1 MGDAK
6 ILVEVDLDKPFPKLI
21 VLDVKQGNIYLVE
34 VEYSWI
40 PTTCE
45 RCRTLVIM
53 RRGIS
58 SLLIQKIL
66 FLQLNKLM
74 YQVKRFQWWI

>member
-6 ILVEVDLDKPFPKLI
+6 ILVEVDLDKHFPKLI

-45 RCRTLVIM
+45 R
-53 RRGIS
+53 
-58 SLLIQKIL
+58 
-66 FLQLNKLM
+66 
-74 YQVKRFQWWI
+74 